1 MFVFNYYLLKFK
13 EHRVSVFFM
22 EPIGYGQN
30 ILKLIEVSRQVNTV
44 GKWQAGVQYGTEEE
58 NGA

>member
-1 MFVFNYYLLKFK
+1 VFQ
-13 EHRVSVFFM
+13 FFM

-30 ILKLIEVSRQVNTV
+30 ILKLIETSRQVNTV